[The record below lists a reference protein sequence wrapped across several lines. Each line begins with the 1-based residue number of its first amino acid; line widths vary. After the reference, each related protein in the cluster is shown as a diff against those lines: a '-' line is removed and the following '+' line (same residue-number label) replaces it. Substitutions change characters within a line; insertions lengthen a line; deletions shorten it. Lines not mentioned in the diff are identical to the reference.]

1 LALARLL
8 PVDPVPGCL
17 SVAQPLLRG
26 LLARIPLDN
35 EVHVLLGTEDT
46 VLQSIV
52 SAVQAHQQGQRGQGP
67 RPRHHPLQDI
77 DEFPLAVLD
86 AGAQL
91 TGETPAF
98 FPQIPPD
105 RGVAII
111 AGIGGAYPF
120 FLGARVIQGK
130 HVEVE
135 AHMAGAQGC
144 DGHLSGL
151 EKLHQGNIDPLHQRL
166 SVLVEPQPQARR
178 RGHPL
183 DVERLTK
190 ERVIAHVANRLE
202 VAFAEGEQPQVTF
215 DDIAV
220 GNAMQQGQLIDR
232 GLQPREPNGA
242 PQEREARVRG
252 MDFL

>member
-1 LALARLL
+1 M
-8 PVDPVPGCL
+8 PGCL
-17 SVAQPLLRG
+17 GIAQPLLGG
-26 LLARIPLDN
+26 LLARIPFDD
-35 EVHVLLGTEDT
+35 EVHVLLGAEDT
-46 VLQSIV
+46 VLQGIV
-52 SAVQAHQQGQRGQGP
+52 PAVQAHQQGQGGQGP
-67 RPRHHPLQDI
+67 CPRHHPLQHV
-77 DEFPLAVLD
+77 EKFPLAVLG

-91 TGETPAF
+91 TGETPALL
-98 FPQIPPD
+98 PQIPPD
-105 RGVAII
+105 RGIAIVT
-111 AGIGGAYPF
+111 GIGTTHPF
-120 FLGARVIQGK
+120 FLGARVIQRK
-130 HVEVE
+130 HIEVQ
-135 AHMAGAQGC
+135 AHVARAQGC

-202 VAFAEGEQPQVTF
+202 VAFAEREQPQVTF

-220 GNAMQQGQLIDR
+220 GNAMEQGQLIDR
-232 GLQPREPNGA
+232 CLQPREPNGA
-242 PQEREARVRG
+242 PQERKARVRG